1 MADPLILHMLTPLR
15 HVSPFDVSMAL
26 DAGYD
31 AIVPY
36 NHVEVAEVR
45 DLVQEAMLSR
55 PPQLALRT
63 AFFIGGKNAT
73 LALAMLKAAK
83 EAMFPPFEVSVLA
96 DPAGSFTT
104 AAAMVA
110 CVQRT
115 LEEKRSRPLAG
126 LRVAVFGATGVVG
139 FASAVISA
147 QAGAK
152 VTLVGYDGPE
162 RVKRSAEEIKKRFDV
177 DADHADGSSEGQKAD
192 LLAGADVAFSTARA
206 GLQVISK
213 TMIDASPHLLAI
225 ADVNAVPPAGVE
237 GLDLEANGQPIGGK
251 GVLGVGPMTIG
262 DVKYKTEAGL
272 FRRMIE
278 AKKAVALDF
287 RHAFVLA
294 REIVAGNG

>member
-1 MADPLILHMLTPLR
+1 LAEPLILHMLSPLR
-15 HVSPFDVSMAL
+15 HVSPFDASMAL

-31 AIVPY
+31 AVIPY
-36 NHVEVAEVR
+36 THVEVAEVR
-45 DLVQEAMLSR
+45 GLVQDAMFSR
-55 PPQLALRT
+55 PPKLALRT

-83 EAMFPPFEVSVLA
+83 EAMFAPFEVSVLA

-110 CVQRT
+110 LVERT
-115 LEEKRSRPLAG
+115 LQDRKGRALAG

-139 FASAVISA
+139 FASAVICA

-152 VTLVGYDGPE
+152 VTLVGYDGPD

-177 DADHADGSSEGQKAD
+177 DADHSDGSTEAQKAEI
-192 LLAGADVAFSTARA
+192 LADADVVFSTAKA

-213 TMIDASPHLLAI
+213 ALIDSAPDLLAI

-237 GLDLEANGQPIGGK
+237 GLDLGAK
-251 GVLGVGPMTIG
+251 GEPVGAQGALGIGPMTVG
-262 DVKYKTEAGL
+262 NVKYKTEAGL

-294 REIVAGNG
+294 REIVAGDG